1 MKKNKKDEDYF
12 LSLEEM
18 NNKILQLNL
27 DSDFSCNYNTCNY
40 NTCNYNPFEE
50 VRIMSKYE
58 MENIK
63 NIIYP
68 IFEKEIV
75 HLKKIIESETV
86 LDINSS
92 NYKEYL
98 LRKNSERLFE
108 NIVRYLIYREFLK
121 KPEFIIK
128 NNKKIPISRLTF
140 KDISNFIK
148 TLENDISQLYEIE
161 NENIFE
167 KYAKDDETKKYI
179 KNKLQELIEDGVTN
193 KAIEQGK
200 LPNLNTKIWDLKSL

>member
-27 DSDFSCNYNTCNY
+27 DSDFSCNY

>member
-1 MKKNKKDEDYF
+1 MKKNKKDENYF
-12 LSLEEM
+12 LSSEKM
-18 NNKILQLNL
+18 NKKILQLNL
-27 DSDFSCNYNTCNY
+27 DSDFSCNYN
-40 NTCNYNPFEE
+40 PLEE
-50 VRIMSKYE
+50 IRIMSKYE
-58 MENIK
+58 MEDIK

-75 HLKKIIESETV
+75 HFEKIIESETV

-121 KPEFIIK
+121 NPEFIIK

-140 KDISNFIK
+140 KDISDFFK

-167 KYAKDDETKKYI
+167 KYAKDDETKKYV
-179 KNKLQELIEDGVTN
+179 KNKLQELIEDGETN

-200 LPNLNTKIWDLKSL
+200 LPDLNTKIWNLKF